1 MAGSER
7 EAPDGRRGDGAH
19 DTATPRSGDR
29 RADLLAAA
37 ARRFVAVGL
46 RKTTMEDIAREAR
59 AGKATLYRHF
69 ANKDAVI
76 DALLVREA
84 ARLERILT
92 AATDEHDGAA
102 ERIEAAFLRGVA
114 FFVEHPVL
122 TKGRDEE
129 PGILLPRITADGGPL
144 VRLTLE
150 LFTELIAEGV
160 ERGEL
165 RTVDPREAAE
175 VIVRLIL
182 SYFSFPPMYVRV
194 DDPDAAADFAHHLV
208 AGGLV
213 AR

>member
-1 MAGSER
+1 MQS
-7 EAPDGRRGDGAH
+7 APGPRTTDGGA
-19 DTATPRSGDR
+19 AAEVQGGPLRGDR
-29 RADLLAAA
+29 REDLLAAA
-37 ARRFVAVGL
+37 ARRFVAVGI

-84 ARLERILT
+84 SRLERTLV
-92 AATDEHDGAA
+92 AAAA
-102 ERIEAAFLRGVA
+102 PHAQASVRIEAAFTIGVR

-129 PGILLPRITADGGPL
+129 PGILLPRITANRGPL
-144 VRLTLE
+144 VQMALE
-150 LFTELIAEGV
+150 LFTGLIEAGV
-160 ERGEL
+160 SSGEL
-165 RTVDPREAAE
+165 RSVDPREAAE

-194 DDPDAAADFAHHLV
+194 DDPAAAADFAHHLV
-208 AGGLV
+208 AGGLR